1 MHRNTT
7 QWGNKLETED
17 KILGNAQLRTEGR
30 NQEFKRKKEKVRET
44 GGETRLC

>member
-1 MHRNTT
+1 MED
-7 QWGNKLETED
+7 KD